1 MYVANS
7 EPAKWQRGGGRTGV
21 PERVLISGEPNRSE
35 AGRDMGRQC
44 DLTRGSPPVLALIV
58 SRKGHKT
65 EPRGEKPQL
74 GKGQRAADLRVV
86 LRTQGLRSLVTERR
100 RKP

>member
-7 EPAKWQRGGGRTGV
+7 EPTKWLRGGGRADSC
-21 PERVLISGEPNRSE
+21 ERVLISGEPNRGGV
-35 AGRDMGRQC
+35 GRDMGRRC
-44 DLTRGSPPVLALIV
+44 DLTRGNPPVLVPIV
-58 SRKGHKT
+58 SRRGHKPD
-65 EPRGEKPQL
+65 PRGEKPQL

-86 LRTQGLRSLVTERR
+86 LRTQGQRSLVTERR